1 MNWFNLIRQLA
12 RGSGSRGTNDRK
24 IWTDDDK
31 PNYGDNTYTGKR
43 DDGNP
48 PYTTP
53 DGQDFSDVTGDY
65 PGAGTN
71 FGNIGKN
78 IDDPWLRDLYEGN
91 LNYGMTEDN
100 IANGY
105 VFSNT
110 DFMNMQFELNKIN
123 QNQQWQEDMY
133 NKYQSLPAQVA
144 QMRAAGLNP
153 ALMYGS
159 GSAGGAVSS
168 SGSAG
173 GSPTGGNGAMT
184 GQQKAQMI
192 MSTIMQL
199 LGTGSQFAQGIS
211 SMKQQSYQNSLLSA
225 EKDYTD
231 AKKDNML
238 LQNQY
243 DSIRNKYAEA
253 EKRLGLQSTQ
263 SSINYINNNADKIV
277 AEISKIKDE
286 QKLINSTIEV
296 NGHQIKLFDSQ
307 MSLNEAHETLAN
319 AQTLMSR
326 LTQEQMR
333 QMFGYQ
339 LQLAEAD
346 IKLKNA
352 TSYSVRQQGNK
363 AFYDAKV
370 SMLEYMKT
378 EELLDAGY
386 VDQLIRNMKTER
398 GTRIANTVIYGVS
411 SIISAVADFT
421 PYGALGGSSPMNPD
435 MFSSTSSF

>member
-1 MNWFNLIRQLA
+1 MNWSEIIKGLF
-12 RGSGSRGTNDRK
+12 
-24 IWTDDDK
+24 DDMK
-31 PNYGDNTYTGKR
+31 KRR
-43 DDGNP
+43 DDFVSRHFGDEFVGSSNN
-48 PYTTP
+48 
-53 DGQDFSDVTGDY
+53 QSNSDSEDY

-144 QMRAAGLNP
+144 QMRQAGLNP

-159 GSAGGAVSS
+159 GASGGAVSS
-168 SGSAG
+168 SGASG
-173 GSPTGGNGAMT
+173 GAPTGASGAMT

-211 SMKQQSYQNSLLSA
+211 TMKQQAYQNSLLQS

-231 AKKDNML
+231 AKKDNMV
-238 LQNQY
+238 LQNEY
-243 DSIRNKYAEA
+243 DEIRNKYAEA
-253 EKRLGLQSTQ
+253 EKRLSLESTQ
-263 SSINYINNNADKIV
+263 SNIRYINNNADKIF
-277 AEISKIKDE
+277 AELWKISDE
-286 QKLINSTIEV
+286 RELIRSEVDV
-296 NGHQIKLFDSQ
+296 NGHKIKLMNSQ
-307 MSLNEAHETLAN
+307 MSLNEARETLTN
-319 AQTLMSR
+319 TQNLMSK

-333 QMFGYQ
+333 QMFNYQ

-370 SMLEYMKT
+370 SMLEYLKQEGLM
-378 EELLDAGY
+378 EAGY
-386 VDQLIRNMKTER
+386 VDQVIKGMKTER
-398 GTRIANTVIYGVS
+398 GTKIANTVIYGVS

-421 PYGALGGSSPMNPD
+421 PYGALGGSSSMNPD
-435 MFSSTSSF
+435 MFTSSSSF